1 MKAANLSLA
10 AGITILM
17 WPGILRTA
25 EPELVTLSAEG
36 EAKMVIAIPEAKNL
50 AETHPKKAEQLFS
63 EWQAWNTEVNQFA
76 TRYRQ

>member
-17 WPGILRTA
+17 LPGILRTA

-36 EAKMVIAIPEAKNL
+36 EAKMVIAIPEGSEPIRKTAI
-50 AETHPKKAEQLFS
+50 QLQDILNENFS
-63 EWQAWNTEVNQFA
+63 C
-76 TRYRQ
+76 